1 MFSVIRNLVFLI
13 ALFFIGAIGASIW
26 VYGTLDPC
34 RMLATELSEETI
46 EDISKMFGGD
56 GSSLGGIDNTIEGT
70 YRLITSQYSTGEC
83 VEQLGEIWRD
93 KLSR

>member
-1 MFSVIRNLVFLI
+1 MFSLIRNLVFVI
-13 ALFFIGAIGASIW
+13 ALVFIGLIGAAMG

-34 RMLATELSEETI
+34 RILATELSKETI

-56 GSSLGGIDNTIEGT
+56 GSSLGQVDHTIEGT
-70 YRLITSQYSTGEC
+70 YRLITSQYSSGEC
-83 VEQLGEIWRD
+83 VERLGDIWRD